1 MVLGIT
7 RDDQFGP
14 LAMVGAG
21 GVLVEV
27 MADARAALPPLDAA
41 GARRLIDQLRVR
53 RLLDG
58 VRGNAPAD
66 IDAVAEAMARLSVLA
81 ATLGDCIGEL
91 DVNPLIAGPDGCI
104 AVDAL
109 VVGRAP

>member
-1 MVLGIT
+1 MYAFL
-7 RDDQFGP
+7 
-14 LAMVGAG
+14 
-21 GVLVEV
+21 
-27 MADARAALPPLDAA
+27 RAVN
-41 GARRLIDQLRVR
+41 VR

-58 VRGNAPAD
+58 VRGNAPAG